1 MTGRRQALL
10 LAAALLLSATSA
22 FHMTGLGM
30 IAPLVADPPGG
41 WNYVR
46 IFEMLWIGPAFAWA
60 IVAVIWV
67 MAALRPAVV
76 SRPVVLVTALIP
88 LGFAAALF
96 VVVGFAFPG
105 PWMLIA
111 ASVTAIAAK
120 R

>member
-1 MTGRRQALL
+1 MTGTRKAILIVAALV
-10 LAAALLLSATSA
+10 LAATAA

-60 IVAVIWV
+60 VVAIIWTV
-67 MAALRPAVV
+67 AAFRPAEV
-76 SRPVVLVTALIP
+76 SRLALMLTALIP

-96 VVVGFAFPG
+96 VVVGFGFPG
-105 PWMLIA
+105 PWLLII
-111 ASVTAIAAK
+111 ASILAIGAK